1 MKKKNVYIPIEI
13 YYREFHQRLYLISK
27 AIKKN
32 FRVYIGTKYGIDKI
46 LDKKIK
52 DKSYGGIYFYKS
64 NIISNKNYL
73 TKICNACDN
82 FVILDEELGPAV
94 SNPNLSLSIRAV
106 FDQRIKKFFVIG
118 KYWKD
123 KILKHDKNFKNIV
136 SNTGWPKYDL
146 IKDKEFNF
154 YVEKSKKIKKKFGKF
169 YLFSSNFGTLSQ
181 NGLIKMKKKQIKNHS
196 KKFWSKRKKIFE
208 QNINDFKEFIKN
220 LNDYYSK
227 DGKKKL
233 IIRPHPSEFNHCDWI
248 NNTKSISN
256 KVSVIYEG
264 DIIPWIIASEG
275 LVHRGCGTSIDAILL
290 NKDSFFWK
298 PNRKLK
304 KSEKNITYKIS
315 KVIKNFNQIK
325 NFKIKSK
332 NKFNYI
338 KKHVENF
345 RNINSSEKIVQE
357 MIKLKTIKEHAIE
370 PENKLKLMFKGLV
383 RSFKYFIIKNK
394 NQKIPHNIET
404 KNIYN
409 FYKNLKNFD
418 GIKIRAINTEAIEI
432 DSLDDY

>member
-73 TKICNACDN
+73 NKICKICDN

-94 SNPNLSLSIRAV
+94 SNPYLSLSIRGV
-106 FDQRIKKFFVIG
+106 FDQRIKKFFVSG
-118 KYWKD
+118 KYWRD
-123 KILKHDKNFKNIV
+123 KILRHDKNFKGIV

-154 YVEKSKKIKKKFGKF
+154 YVEKSKIIKKKFGKF

-181 NGLIKMKKKQIKNHS
+181 DGFIKMKNKQIKNHS
-196 KKFWSKRKKIFE
+196 KKFWSKRKKIFK
-208 QNINDFKEFIKN
+208 QNISDFKEFIKN

-227 DGKKKL
+227 KGKKKI
-233 IIRPHPSEFNHCDWI
+233 IIRPHPSEFNHSDWI
-248 NNTKSISN
+248 SNTKSIRD

-275 LVHRGCGTSIDAILL
+275 LVHRGCGTSIDAVLL
-290 NKDSFFWK
+290 NKKSFFWK

-304 KSEKNITYKIS
+304 KYEKNVTYKVS
-315 KVIKNFNQIK
+315 KVIKNFNQLK
-325 NFKIKSK
+325 NFNVKQKK
-332 NKFNYI
+332 KFTYLQ
-338 KKHVENF
+338 KQVENIK
-345 RNINSSEKIVQE
+345 NINSSKKIVEE
-357 MIKLKTIKEHAIE
+357 MIKLKTTKEYPIV
-370 PENKLKLMFKGLV
+370 PENILKL
-383 RSFKYFIIKNK
+383 SFKVLFRTFKSLIIQDK
-394 NQKIPHNIET
+394 NQKIPYNIEMRDV
-404 KNIYN
+404 YN
-409 FYKNLKNFD
+409 FYKNLKILD
-418 GIKIRAINTEAIEI
+418 DIKIRAINTEAIEI
-432 DSLDDY
+432 DNLDEY

>member
-1 MKKKNVYIPIEI
+1 MKKKNIYIPIEI

-46 LDKKIK
+46 LNKKIK

-73 TKICNACDN
+73 NKICNVCDN
-82 FVILDEELGPAV
+82 FVILDEELGSAV

-106 FDQRIKKFFVIG
+106 FDQRVKKFFVSG

-136 SNTGWPKYDL
+136 ANTGWPKYDL
-146 IKDKEFNF
+146 IKDKEFN
-154 YVEKSKKIKKKFGKF
+154 YYIEKSKKIKKKFGKF

-181 NGLIKMKKKQIKNHS
+181 DGLIKMKRKQIKNHS
-196 KKFWSKRKKIFE
+196 KNFWLKRKKIFE
-208 QNINDFKEFIKN
+208 QNINDFMEFIKN
-220 LNDYYSK
+220 LNDYYSN
-227 DGKKKL
+227 DGKIKL
-233 IIRPHPSEFNHCDWI
+233 IIRPHPSEFNHSDWI
-248 NNTKSISN
+248 TNTKSIRD

-275 LVHRGCGTSIDAILL
+275 LVHRGCGTAIDAILL
-290 NKDSFFWK
+290 NKNSFYWK

-304 KSEKNITYKIS
+304 KSEENITYRIS
-315 KVIKNFNQIK
+315 KVIKNFNQVK
-325 NFKIKSK
+325 NFNIKSK

-338 KKHVENF
+338 KNQVENF
-345 RNINSSEKIVQE
+345 KSINSSEKIVRE
-357 MIKLKTIKEHAIE
+357 MIKLKTTKENAIK
-370 PENKLKLMFKGLV
+370 PENILKLMFNSLL
-383 RSFKYFIIKNK
+383 RSFKSVIIKNK
-394 NQKIPHNIET
+394 NQKIPHSIEV
-404 KNIYN
+404 KNINN
-409 FYKNLKNFD
+409 FYKNFKNFD
-418 GIKIRAINTEAIEI
+418 DIKIRAINTEAIEI
-432 DSLDDY
+432 DNLDDY